1 MAKLLEV
8 KYEDIFSPETIA
20 SLKGKSGQSL
30 RDMLGNKNLM
40 SALGD
45 TQKLLDNVI
54 EAEADYHIELSMIAE
69 IMAREAYP
77 VLDYSNIKID
87 AKIVTDQAGLELP
100 PPSESE
106 EPVDATDVPMDSAAD
121 VPMASK
127 RRIINGITQG
137 AAVRGAFAFLLFK
150 EHLDDLNPVLV
161 EKYNEMMKL
170 VFGIYDD
177 EDAIAM
183 MLSML
188 AQGQKQG
195 GGSSEMIYDVEN
207 KQFVIKARALCFPML
222 LHEII
227 KGLYEIVGTEG
238 FGLDSE
244 KNKEIIDKVDTLQN
258 EPEDF
263 RYGKFIYDAISDL
276 YNESGMN
283 DSRIREIFFT
293 EVYKLGDNEFFPFID
308 NVINNKL
315 TPAQKKWAID
325 SMKDIKSDLAKD
337 DTGLRD
343 LGE

>member
-54 EAEADYHIELSMIAE
+54 EAEADYHIELPMIAE

-77 VLDYSNIKID
+77 ILDYSNIKID
-87 AKIVTDQAGLELP
+87 AKITDQAGLELP
-100 PPSESE
+100 SPSESE
-106 EPVDATDVPMDSAAD
+106 EPVDAAD

-137 AAVRGAFAFLLFK
+137 AAIRGAFAFLLFK
-150 EHLDDLNPVLV
+150 EHLDDLNPALV

-170 VFGIYDD
+170 VFGIYDN

-238 FGLDSE
+238 FGSDNE
-244 KNKEIIDKVDTLQN
+244 KNQEIIDKVDTLQN

-263 RYGKFIYDAISDL
+263 RYGKFIYDAISNL
-276 YNESGMN
+276 YNESGM
-283 DSRIREIFFT
+283 DDARIREIFFT
-293 EVYKLGDNEFFPFID
+293 EVYKLEDNEFFPFID
-308 NVINNKL
+308 NVINDRL

-325 SMKDIKSDLAKD
+325 SMKDIKSDLVKD

>member
-54 EAEADYHIELSMIAE
+54 EAESDYHIELPMIAE

-77 VLDYSNIKID
+77 ILDYSNIKID
-87 AKIVTDQAGLELP
+87 AKIVKDQAGLELP
-100 PPSESE
+100 SPSENE
-106 EPVDATDVPMDSAAD
+106 EPVDAAD

-150 EHLDDLNPVLV
+150 EHLDDLNPALV

-183 MLSML
+183 MLAML

-195 GGSSEMIYDVEN
+195 GGSSEMTYDVEN
-207 KQFVIKARALCFPML
+207 EQFVIKARALCFPML

-263 RYGKFIYDAISDL
+263 RYGKFIYDAISNL
-276 YNESGMN
+276 YNESGIN
-283 DSRIREIFFT
+283 DARIREIFFT
-293 EVYKLGDNEFFPFID
+293 EVYKLEDNEFFPFID

-325 SMKDIKSDLAKD
+325 TMKDIESDLAKD
-337 DTGLRD
+337 DTGLKD